1 MSTCPVGSTTGFINI
16 TGPLGPTTVNKIAV
30 NGAPLTINFG
40 PRSTPA
46 TLVGNLIDES
56 PTNTVLYKG
65 TQYALQ
71 SAQLCAPSHTGYS
84 PPTKSP
90 VAEVVLLF
98 VNQQVVSSYPS
109 MIMLV
114 VPLYTGNVDE
124 RGAYLQQLMN
134 GDATEGTFATLQ
146 SLFYSTPTDRS
157 AQSYSYKTCIGLVSS
172 AINTCVFYF
181 PNGVTLTQQE
191 TVMLVTQASGG
202 AQGTLPAFQIPPAIR
217 GSLATV
223 LTFEV
228 GADGTATPT
237 SVSEDGLVSSAGLSS
252 ASDEFTNMVQLFTM
266 PPSIS
271 NTASGTSCPPS
282 STLQYKCLPFSKI
295 NSNTDFSGANTLPQE
310 LALQNATR
318 TSATTTSATSLSI
331 GLFDDAS
338 PLSVIVDI
346 IIVIAVIL
354 FIVFLGYFV
363 YAWLVPDV
371 DGGTPVGVATGPP
384 GI

>member
-1 MSTCPVGSTTGFINI
+1 
-16 TGPLGPTTVNKIAV
+16 
-30 NGAPLTINFG
+30 
-40 PRSTPA
+40 
-46 TLVGNLIDES
+46 
-56 PTNTVLYKG
+56 
-65 TQYALQ
+65 
-71 SAQLCAPSHTGYS
+71 
-84 PPTKSP
+84 
-90 VAEVVLLF
+90 
-98 VNQQVVSSYPS
+98 
-109 MIMLV
+109 
-114 VPLYTGNVDE
+114 
-124 RGAYLQQLMN
+124 
-134 GDATEGTFATLQ
+134 
-146 SLFYSTPTDRS
+146 
-157 AQSYSYKTCIGLVSS
+157 
-172 AINTCVFYF
+172 
-181 PNGVTLTQQE
+181 
-191 TVMLVTQASGG
+191 MLVTQASGG

-318 TSATTTSATSLSI
+318 TSATSASI

-338 PLSVIVDI
+338 PLSVIIDI
-346 IIVIAVIL
+346 FIVIVAIFVML
-354 FIVFLGYFV
+354 FIGYLI